1 VTGGSSNSVESLQ
14 GKLLVSSPA
23 LIDPN
28 FRKTVVLVAHHDD
41 DGAMG
46 LVLSRPSDVAAVD
59 AVPTLDGLPGSGD
72 PVFVGGPVQPEAF
85 MVLAE
90 FEDVTQAAA
99 PIFGDVGFM
108 PAEADPDDLS
118 IRRLRLFAGYAGWGA
133 GQLEA
138 ELAEP
143 SWIVVAA
150 EPSDAFADDPDEL
163 WRAVL
168 QRKGGPFALMESM
181 PFDPGLN

>member
-1 VTGGSSNSVESLQ
+1 MSMVESLQ

-28 FRKTVVLVAHHDD
+28 FRKTVVLIAHHDE

-46 LVLSRPSDVAAVD
+46 LVLSRPSEVAATD
-59 AVPTLDGLPGSGD
+59 ALPALDGLPGAHD
-72 PVFVGGPVQPEAF
+72 PIFVGGPVQPEAF

-90 FEDVTQAAA
+90 FDDLDDAAA
-99 PIFGDVGFM
+99 PITGKLGFL
-108 PAEADPDDLS
+108 PAEAEPDDLS
-118 IRRLRLFAGYAGWGA
+118 IRRLRLFAGYSGWGE

-138 ELAEP
+138 ELAED
-143 SWIVVAA
+143 SWIVVDA
-150 EPSDAFADDPDEL
+150 EPDDAFADDPDEL
-163 WRAVL
+163 WRSVL
-168 QRKGGPFALMESM
+168 HRKGSAFTLMERM

>member
-1 VTGGSSNSVESLQ
+1 MTSLQ

-23 LIDPN
+23 LVDPN
-28 FRKTVVLVAHHDD
+28 FRKTVVLIAHHDE

-46 LVLSRPSDVAAVD
+46 LVLSRPSDVLAVD
-59 AVPTLDGLPGSGD
+59 AVPILDGLPGAET

-85 MVLAE
+85 MVLAD
-90 FEDVTQAAA
+90 FDDVDQAAA
-99 PIFGDVGFM
+99 PIIGGLGFM
-108 PAEADPDDLS
+108 PADAEPEDLE
-118 IRRLRLFAGYAGWGA
+118 IKRLRLFAGYSGWGE

-138 ELAEP
+138 ELAED
-143 SWIVVAA
+143 SWIVVDAI
-150 EPSDAFADDPDEL
+150 PDDAFADDPDEL

-168 QRKGGPFALMESM
+168 HRKGGAFSLMENM